1 MKVLACTGLEDKLQ
15 EDVASCIHEFREA
28 GIKFWMLTG
37 DNGHT
42 AEEIGKISGIFD
54 GSAGKKSQ
62 IIKLEAIESQKA
74 TQEIA
79 EAKKGMKMS

>member
-1 MKVLACTGLEDKLQ
+1 
-15 EDVASCIHEFREA
+15 
-28 GIKFWMLTG
+28 MLTG

-74 TQEIA
+74 T
-79 EAKKGMKMS
+79 

>member
-1 MKVLACTGLEDKLQ
+1 
-15 EDVASCIHEFREA
+15 
-28 GIKFWMLTG
+28 MLTG

-54 GSAGKKSQ
+54 SSAGKKSQ
-62 IIKLEAIESQKA
+62 IIKLEATESQKA

-79 EAKKGMKMS
+79 EATKSIKIS

>member
-1 MKVLACTGLEDKLQ
+1 
-15 EDVASCIHEFREA
+15 
-28 GIKFWMLTG
+28 MLTG

-54 GSAGKKSQ
+54 GIAGKKSE

-79 EAKKGMKMS
+79 EAIKIIKMSK